1 MLFIILINALF
12 IKKGIVIN
20 IMNDVRIKKIGKLR
34 FYKS

>member
-20 IMNDVRIKKIGKLR
+20 IINNVIIKKMGKLR
-34 FYKS
+34 FY